1 MKHGYKYNITK
12 LSKKKH
18 SCSSTKRNMSVKKTK
33 EAINIISNIRTNL
46 YQNIYTLVTSDTKIW
61 RQLGFLSNNSEIE
74 NFIEKIEKEIN
85 KIKSKDFDFDKYRK
99 AIICILNKKVDKF
112 KDEIVKNMFIAKL
125 QNIVFIL
132 KEGKNDQEIKEVKDA
147 NKNIIR

>member
-1 MKHGYKYNITK
+1 MKRNYKYNINK

-18 SCSSTKRNMSVKKTK
+18 SCPTKQNVSVKKTK

-46 YQNIYTLVTSDTKIW
+46 YQNIYTLITSDVETW
-61 RQLGFLSNNSEIE
+61 RQLKFLSNNSEME
-74 NFIEKIEKEIN
+74 NFIEKVEKEIS

-99 AIICILNKKVDKF
+99 AIMCILNKRVDKF
-112 KDEIVKNMFIAKL
+112 KDEIIKNMFIAKL
-125 QNIVFIL
+125 QNIVFLL